1 MNVQHRTSN
10 IQHRIK
16 KQTSNTEYSI
26 TPRRDSMFILL
37 LPSGQKQL
45 SAYGAMEEGLS
56 LEKNRI
62 ADYLTSNN
70 CYNFTLPYL
79 MKYERLIQRF
89 SGNYRGTI
97 VLYGFLSFP
106 YILFIRN
113 WISWNFKN
121 LSYLQASTSEL
132 IHVLYGFC
140 SGSESICNLPQGI
153 SLPYHILCEFPFYL

>member
-1 MNVQHRTSN
+1 
-10 IQHRIK
+10 
-16 KQTSNTEYSI
+16 
-26 TPRRDSMFILL
+26 MFIFLV
-37 LPSGQKQL
+37 PSGQKQL

-97 VLYGFLSFP
+97 VLYEVLS
-106 YILFIRN
+106 LMD
-113 WISWNFKN
+113 S
-121 LSYLQASTSEL
+121 
-132 IHVLYGFC
+132 
-140 SGSESICNLPQGI
+140 
-153 SLPYHILCEFPFYL
+153 